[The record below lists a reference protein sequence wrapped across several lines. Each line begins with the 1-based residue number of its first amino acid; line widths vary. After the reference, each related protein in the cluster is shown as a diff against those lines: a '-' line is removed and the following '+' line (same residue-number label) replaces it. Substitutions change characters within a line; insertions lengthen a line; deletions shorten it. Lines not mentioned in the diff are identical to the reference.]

1 MKRIRAHVDITRRTA
16 IEFEV
21 DDDLDDEEMK
31 TLAIEEVELAEWED
45 DLPEVGI
52 LLRCWRS
59 RDPRRT
65 PNAPRSDQ
73 RSPEKLSPLASGV
86 VYPRPFYTD
95 LDTSI
100 CKNQG

>member
-52 LLRCWRS
+52 L
-59 RDPRRT
+59 
-65 PNAPRSDQ
+65 
-73 RSPEKLSPLASGV
+73 
-86 VYPRPFYTD
+86 
-95 LDTSI
+95 
-100 CKNQG
+100 